1 MSIVLD
7 GTSGLTSP
15 AAVLTTTPLAVTS
28 GGTGVTTST
37 GSGAGV
43 HATSPTITGATITVA
58 ATAAPAF
65 SAYANGTQSLTS
77 GTFTK
82 ITINTELFDTNSN
95 FDSTT
100 NYRFTP
106 TVEGYYQVNGGVLIS
121 VGVTGIAVAS
131 LYKNG
136 SLATLGNSAAGDGV
150 NNYSS
155 VSTLIYFNGSSD
167 YVELYGCQ
175 TAGTSKS
182 TVAGSPYTYFS
193 ASMIR
198 SA

>member
-37 GSGAGV
+37 GTGANVLG
-43 HATSPTITGATITVA
+43 TSPTITGATVTVA

-65 SAYANGTQSLTS
+65 SAYMSTSQSITTT
-77 GTFTK
+77 TFTK
-82 ITINTELFDTNSN
+82 VQCNTEEFDTNSN
-95 FDSTT
+95 YDNAT

-106 TVEGYYQVNGGVLIS
+106 TVSGYYQVNCRFDTLYNATI
-121 VGVTGIAVAS
+121 TFVA

-136 SLATLGNSAAGDGV
+136 VEYKRGADYRFSVTVATGV
-150 NNYSS
+150 SS
-155 VSTLIYFNGSSD
+155 SYLVFLNGSTD
-167 YVELYGCQ
+167 YIEMYAFI
-175 TAGTSKS
+175 TGTSPS
-182 TVAGSPYTYFS
+182 IEGSSNSCYFQ
-193 ASMIR
+193 AAMIR